1 MEVSFLR
8 TTKVIK
14 IATKGFSSLFKLTQE
29 EASYMQEEKLLS
41 MERNMHALCSFGLIW
56 LISYPF
62 LANKQYFFLAPN
74 QPTVLSV
81 MTYRSIKPIR
91 RRATQAHHPLFFF
104 SFFHSFCWFIIYHFL
119 YTNAKNRH
127 LRKRDTKS
135 QPYLKKEQKKNKMQR
150 CCSDQ

>member
-104 SFFHSFCWFIIYHFL
+104 SFFSLLLLVHHLPLSIHKCKKQAPKEKRYKVPTIPKKRAEKEQ
-119 YTNAKNRH
+119 NAKM
-127 LRKRDTKS
+127 LF
-135 QPYLKKEQKKNKMQR
+135 
-150 CCSDQ
+150 